1 MGGWERR
8 ADPPLPSYDTH
19 ALPTKGGGWLDSE
32 EPASPGF
39 PRRAGRAGEEEGRGG
54 VVAGWERKGMV
65 RKGEYRDGGWWL
77 CRWWVVNA
85 VLGIVDGILKIVH
98 FLVCLPCYRLAI
110 DPRETREKHPR
121 G

>member
-1 MGGWERR
+1 MGGAGEKGG
-8 ADPPLPSYDTH
+8 PNP

-54 VVAGWERKGMV
+54 VVAGRERKGMV

-77 CRWWVVNA
+77 GDDGFGDGGLEMMGLGWWLGGWWVVNA
-85 VLGIVDGILKIVH
+85 VLGMVDGILI
-98 FLVCLPCYRLAI
+98 I
-110 DPRETREKHPR
+110 T
-121 G
+121 

>member
-1 MGGWERR
+1 M
-8 ADPPLPSYDTH
+8 
-19 ALPTKGGGWLDSE
+19 
-32 EPASPGF
+32 
-39 PRRAGRAGEEEGRGG
+39 
-54 VVAGWERKGMV
+54 VAGWERKGMV

-77 CRWWVVNA
+77 GDDGFVDGGLEMMALGWWVVNA